1 MRAKKRT
8 EDGRLGPCR
17 KGETHVLIH
26 IVGGGP
32 RHLLPDLRS
41 YDGSDVQWVGV
52 DRGTKALLDFGLRPV
67 RAFGDF
73 DSLPAEE
80 VKRLR
85 EMLPELDIWP
95 AEKDKT
101 DMEIALDWAVRQT
114 DGAIRLFGATGGRL
128 DHLFGNVE
136 LLLKYAGRPIELIDR
151 QNVLTVHLPGV
162 HTVARD
168 ERYRYVSYIPIS
180 ETVAELT
187 LIGFK
192 YPLTNCH
199 ISRGSTLCISNE
211 LIQSSGT
218 FSFSEGILMMIR
230 SSDFAGCP

>member
-1 MRAKKRT
+1 MI
-8 EDGRLGPCR
+8 
-17 KGETHVLIH
+17 IH

-32 RHLLPDLRS
+32 RELLPDLRL
-41 YDGSDVQWVGV
+41 YDGGDVCWVGV
-52 DRGTKALLDFGLRPV
+52 DRGTAALLEAGFRPV

-73 DSLPAEE
+73 DSLPAGD
-80 VKRLR
+80 VAKLQQAF
-85 EMLPELDIWP
+85 PNLDVWP

-101 DMEIALDWAVRQT
+101 DMEIALDWAVEQT
-114 DGAIRLFGATGGRL
+114 ARCIRLFGATGGRL

-136 LLLKYAGRPIELIDR
+136 LLLKYAGRPIEMVDR
-151 QNVLTVHLPGV
+151 QNVLTVHLPGTYTVV
-162 HTVARD
+162 HDV
-168 ERYRYVSYIPIS
+168 RYRYVSYIPIS

-230 SSDFAGCP
+230 SSDSSCP

>member
-1 MRAKKRT
+1 MM
-8 EDGRLGPCR
+8 P
-17 KGETHVLIH
+17 IH

-32 RHLLPDLRS
+32 RELLPDLRA
-41 YDGSDVQWVGV
+41 YDGKEVQWVSV
-52 DRGTKALLDFGLRPV
+52 DRGAETLLEHGLRMV

-73 DSLPAEE
+73 DSLSSEAL
-80 VKRLR
+80 VRLR

-101 DMEIALDWAVRQT
+101 DMEIALDWAVEQT
-114 DGAIRLFGATGGRL
+114 AGPIRLFGATGGRL

-136 LLLKYAGRPIELIDR
+136 LLVKYAGRPIELIDR
-151 QNVLTVHLPGV
+151 QNVITVHRPGA
-162 HTVARD
+162 HTVLKD
-168 ERYRYVSYIPIS
+168 ERHRYVSYIPVS
-180 ETVAELT
+180 ETVAGLT
-187 LIGFK
+187 LAGFK
-192 YPLTNCH
+192 YPLTNGH

-230 SSDFAGCP
+230 SSDFSGCL